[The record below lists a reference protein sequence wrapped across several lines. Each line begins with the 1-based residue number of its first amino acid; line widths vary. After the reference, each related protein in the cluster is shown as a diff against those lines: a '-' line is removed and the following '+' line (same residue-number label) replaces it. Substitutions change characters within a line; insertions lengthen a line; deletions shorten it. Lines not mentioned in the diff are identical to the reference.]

1 MYTNMT
7 FMYSFK
13 YSLQA
18 EHMFERLQTVGVVWI
33 GLNVHSYCCDNQQ
46 KVERELS
53 MRGLFL
59 KH

>member
-33 GLNVHSYCCDNQQ
+33 GLNVHSYCCDN
-46 KVERELS
+46 
-53 MRGLFL
+53 
-59 KH
+59 